1 MAEEKSSSGLIQV
14 VIALIGVVGSLGV
27 AWITTGAKFESEL
40 KDNQASVSKLQNEIE
55 TIKGNLTGKIEEA
68 NKQLAEM
75 RDLLIS
81 AKKENESMLAHLNEL
96 KAQIEAANKTVETA
110 KATNQ
115 QLTITTERLR
125 TINPELLKRVPPK
138 D

>member
-1 MAEEKSSSGLIQV
+1 MAEEKSSSGLIQIA
-14 VIALIGVVGSLGV
+14 IALIGVAGSLGV

-40 KDNQASVSKLQNEIE
+40 KDNQASVSKLQSEIE
-55 TIKGNLTGKIEEA
+55 TIKGNLTAKIEEA

-75 RDLLIS
+75 RILLDS
-81 AKKENESMLAHLNEL
+81 AKSENASMLAHLNEI
-96 KAQIEAANKTVETA
+96 KAQIETANKTVETA

>member
-115 QLTITTERLR
+115 QLTITTERLKAV
-125 TINPELLKRVPPK
+125 TPDLLKRVPPK